1 MHFLKVGSLKKKKHI
16 KIKATEVEIC
26 SYTFCHIALLYLCHI
41 LTLVLDTSDDSHL
54 ISYMMTSTHYAVTFI
69 SPSHCKWYSLIS
81 QISHQWASYILCWNG
96 VRHWPYKGPVF
107 FKVFHLEKHNAIHEY
122 RITIHPL
129 KERGSVQTD
138 RCTEGIVTRCS
149 GGNTWSIPCW
159 RNVFISLFTN
169 VAISRCVH
177 YKVHCRLDHSIK
189 RSVASM
195 GNLCRGRGY
204 AIWTA
209 GTV

>member
-1 MHFLKVGSLKKKKHI
+1 MSHPTIDRTRPHDPYTWLLRGLPPNFLHDDFYSLH
-16 KIKATEVEIC
+16 
-26 SYTFCHIALLYLCHI
+26 SYG
-41 LTLVLDTSDDSHL
+41 
-54 ISYMMTSTHYAVTFI
+54 TFI
-69 SPSHCKWYSLIS
+69 SSLQMRANS
-81 QISHQWASYILCWNG
+81 QISDQKSSYSLHWNG
-96 VRHWPYKGPVF
+96 FNPWPYKEPMF
-107 FKVFHLEKHNAIHEY
+107 SVFHLEKHNAIHKY
-122 RITIHPL
+122 RITIRSL
-129 KERGSVQTD
+129 KEQGSVKTEW
-138 RCTEGIVTRCS
+138 CTERIVTRCR

-195 GNLCRGRGY
+195 GNLCRSGGY
-204 AIWTA
+204 VIWTA